1 VLIVVFSY
9 GLIQFTPRQF
19 TLSWLIYGAVTGL
32 ALWLIRDRFGYPGVA
47 NIDIALIWLF
57 FFLAMREHTF
67 FGAKFN
73 RLRNQVAEKN
83 EQLQLLLA
91 KIEKLASHDSLTG
104 ALNRRCLIEK
114 LEAELQRAARTGHTF
129 CFAMI
134 DLDYFKDVN
143 DKYGHP
149 TGDAVLKIVAQCVD
163 QSLRTPDQFGR
174 LGGEE
179 FGIILPSTEPSQGM
193 IAIERIRDA
202 VAQYDWGTIA
212 PELTI
217 TFSAGISANA
227 DGDTVDEISRR
238 VDKALYQAKHQGR
251 NCIVPVE
258 VAVPAA
264 PHAVMPQSDDT
275 PDPPDI
281 YPGF

>member
-1 VLIVVFSY
+1 
-9 GLIQFTPRQF
+9 
-19 TLSWLIYGAVTGL
+19 L

-73 RLRNQVAEKN
+73 RLRNQVTEKN
-83 EQLQLLLA
+83 EQLQALLA

-104 ALNRRCLIEK
+104 ALNRRCLLEK
-114 LEAELQRAARTGHTF
+114 LEAELQRVARTGDTF

-143 DKYGHP
+143 DKFGHP
-149 TGDAVLKIVAQCVD
+149 TGDAVLKSVAECVNR
-163 QSLRTPDQFGR
+163 SLRSPDKFGR

-179 FGIILPSTEPSQGM
+179 FGIILPATELDQGM
-193 IAIERIRDA
+193 IAIERIREA
-202 VAQYDWGTIA
+202 LAQYDWKNLA
-212 PELTI
+212 PDLTI
-217 TFSAGISANA
+217 TFSAGVSANIV
-227 DGDTVDEISRR
+227 GDTVDMITRR

-251 NCIVPVE
+251 NCSVPVE
-258 VAVPAA
+258 VASPSV
-264 PHAVMPQSDDT
+264 PQSVLFRPGEA
-275 PDPPDI
+275 PDQTDS
-281 YPGF
+281 YQGF